1 MVKTNGLIADRQKK
15 TGTACI
21 AACAKAG
28 QLQICWNLLDSME
41 DNAISP
47 DAAAFGAVLWIVQMS
62 GVTKHKGGT
71 CAGLPIGWIVLVIW
85 WFTFRS
91 LFGNGLIRS
100 DLLVFQRSDSYGS

>member
-47 DAAAFGAVLWIVQMS
+47 DAKAFGAVLWIVMS
-62 GVTKHKGGT
+62 GVRKDKGGT
-71 CAGLPIGWIVLVIW
+71 CAEMPFGWILWVIW
-85 WFTFRS
+85 WVIC
-91 LFGNGLIRS
+91 G
-100 DLLVFQRSDSYGS
+100 